1 MYVRKLLFALVA
13 AMLVAGQLFSP
24 AFAQST
30 CGDTYTVKGGDNL
43 SKIAAA
49 CNVTVADL
57 LKANPEIKDPNLIR
71 SGQVLRLKPS
81 AATPT
86 TNPTSPTSTPA
97 PANAG
102 EYVVQRGDTL
112 SKIATRF
119 GTTVQA
125 ILSVNPKI
133 TNPAMIYVGQVIKL
147 PSGVADRNVRLTLS
161 TTSPKVNGQ
170 VEVKVTG
177 FPANASIDYQVGI
190 EGRQFDPDVQL
201 LELFVRGGEGAS
213 AIMSRAAWFL
223 GKAIT
228 SRMLGSSASSITRRS
243 MPGAMPPCGGA
254 PYSNA
259 SSRWPNLAWISSSFS
274 PSSWKIL
281 KLNIA
286 AVDTDGAGGHLVAVA
301 DHVVGVRKDIAG
313 VGVEF
318 CQVFHLGHGEGMVGG
333 VPALFFLVPLEH
345 GEVDHPGKGH
355 QVFVGQVEPVAEQ
368 HAQRAEGLVGHG
380 FWSATNR
387 IRSPSLA
394 PVRSLQRADFFG
406 GDELLGG
413 ALHAFGGQR
422 QGGQALRALFF
433 GKGWSGRRP
442 LCGCI
447 RRSRAR
453 PCT

>member
-24 AFAQST
+24 ALAQST
-30 CGDTYTVKGGDNL
+30 CGDTYTVKSGDNL

-57 LKANPEIKDPNLIR
+57 LKANPEIKDPNVIR
-71 SGQVLRLKPS
+71 SGLVLRLKPS

-133 TNPAMIYVGQVIKL
+133 TNPAVIYVGQVIKL

-190 EGRQFDPDVQL
+190 EGKAYTLVVDGKTDANGAASVKFNIPSAAKV
-201 LELFVRGGEGAS
+201 GEKWVVKVVTTDRVKGTQ
-213 AIMSRAAWFL
+213 
-223 GKAIT
+223 IT
-228 SRMLGSSASSITRRS
+228 SQVMT
-243 MPGAMPPCGGA
+243 
-254 PYSNA
+254 
-259 SSRWPNLAWISSSFS
+259 
-274 PSSWKIL
+274 
-281 KLNIA
+281 IA
-286 AVDTDGAGGHLVAVA
+286 
-301 DHVVGVRKDIAG
+301 
-313 VGVEF
+313 
-318 CQVFHLGHGEGMVGG
+318 Q
-333 VPALFFLVPLEH
+333 
-345 GEVDHPGKGH
+345 
-355 QVFVGQVEPVAEQ
+355 
-368 HAQRAEGLVGHG
+368 
-380 FWSATNR
+380 
-387 IRSPSLA
+387 
-394 PVRSLQRADFFG
+394 
-406 GDELLGG
+406 
-413 ALHAFGGQR
+413 
-422 QGGQALRALFF
+422 
-433 GKGWSGRRP
+433 
-442 LCGCI
+442 
-447 RRSRAR
+447 
-453 PCT
+453 